1 MANEVTDV
9 DIRLE
14 LTNNE
19 EDAVYES
26 MEFVGIK
33 INPGGTTPTT
43 DPRLLPVVPFSR
55 VDIGPDDKVV
65 LKAKPSSTINFD
77 TNSNIEVPV
86 TIMNTTTKTSK
97 PSYLQR
103 ADFYSADVA
112 MTTGVWNRVG
122 AYTLGRQ
129 KRLVLGQKVAE
140 DSKIR
145 AVVRSA

>member
-1 MANEVTDV
+1 MANEVTET

-19 EDAVYES
+19 EDTVYHS
-26 MEFVGIK
+26 VTFSGIRL
-33 INPGGTTPTT
+33 NPGGTTPTT
-43 DPRLLPVVPFSR
+43 DPRLLPLLQMSG
-55 VDIGPDDKVV
+55 VDIGPDDKIV
-65 LKAKPSSTINFD
+65 LKAKPTSTVNFD
-77 TNSNIEVPV
+77 TNSNLEIPV
-86 TIMNTTTKTSK
+86 TILNTTTKVPK
-97 PSYLQR
+97 ADVLQR
-103 ADFYSADVA
+103 ADFFTADVA
-112 MTTGVWNRVG
+112 MTTGVWNRIG